1 LLVELILDQTPEI
14 VKYYKDNWQT
24 IKPMWVSHYRRQIVT
39 NGSDTNNISE
49 SLNRVLKGFIDKQ
62 TKMSR
67 CLRKL
72 LNFLDDQMVGIS
84 FDEFKE
90 K

>member
-1 LLVELILDQTPEI
+1 LLVEPILDQTPEI

-24 IKPMWVSHYRRQIVT
+24 IKPMWVSHYRRHMVT

>member
-1 LLVELILDQTPEI
+1 
-14 VKYYKDNWQT
+14 
-24 IKPMWVSHYRRQIVT
+24 
-39 NGSDTNNISE
+39 
-49 SLNRVLKGFIDKQ
+49 LKGFIDKQ

-67 CLRKL
+67 RLRKL
-72 LNFLDDQMVGIS
+72 LNFLDDQMIGIS

>member
-1 LLVELILDQTPEI
+1 
-14 VKYYKDNWQT
+14 
-24 IKPMWVSHYRRQIVT
+24 MWVSHYRRHMVT
-39 NGSDTNNISE
+39 NGSDTYNISE